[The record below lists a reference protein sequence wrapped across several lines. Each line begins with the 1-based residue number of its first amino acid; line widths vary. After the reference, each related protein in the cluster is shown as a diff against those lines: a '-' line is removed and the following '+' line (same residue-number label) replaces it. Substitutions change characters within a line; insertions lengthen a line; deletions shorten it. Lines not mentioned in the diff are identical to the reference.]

1 MTIRKYSIIIRKK
14 KWWLIMNFAE
24 KISNLRKDNNMTQE
38 DLAEKLNVSRQTIS
52 KWETN
57 ISIPDADNI
66 VAISKLFNITTD
78 ELLDYKVETVQK
90 KKQFLLDMTVLLF
103 GIIGFIVFT
112 ILLMTNQIDETSSV
126 ITINGYGIAVI
137 LFLILIIAFIIIMI
151 KRNGKK

>member
-1 MTIRKYSIIIRKK
+1 MTI
-14 KWWLIMNFAE
+14 AE
-24 KISNLRKDNNMTQE
+24 KIKQLRKDNNMTQE

-57 ISIPDADNI
+57 IAIPDADNI

-78 ELLDYKVETVQK
+78 ELLDYKVQTVQK
-90 KKQFLLDMTVLLF
+90 KKQFIIDMGVLLF
-103 GIIGFIVFT
+103 GIIGFIVFA

-126 ITINGYGIAVI
+126 ITINGYGIAAI

-151 KRNGKK
+151 KRNAKK

>member
-1 MTIRKYSIIIRKK
+1 MTI
-14 KWWLIMNFAE
+14 AE
-24 KISNLRKDNNMTQE
+24 KIKQLRKDNNMTQE

-126 ITINGYGIAVI
+126 ITINGYGIAII

>member
-1 MTIRKYSIIIRKK
+1 MTI
-14 KWWLIMNFAE
+14 AE
-24 KISNLRKDNNMTQE
+24 KIKQLRKDNNMTQE

-57 ISIPDADNI
+57 IAIPDADNI

-90 KKQFLLDMTVLLF
+90 KKQFIIDMAVLLF
-103 GIIGFIVFT
+103 GIIGFIVFA

-126 ITINGYGIAVI
+126 ITINGYGIAAI
-137 LFLILIIAFIIIMI
+137 LFLILIIAFIIVMI
-151 KRNGKK
+151 KRNAKK

>member
-1 MTIRKYSIIIRKK
+1 MTI
-14 KWWLIMNFAE
+14 AE
-24 KISNLRKDNNMTQE
+24 KIKQLRKDNNMTQE

-57 ISIPDADNI
+57 ITIPDADNI

-78 ELLDYKVETVQK
+78 ELLDYRVETVQK
-90 KKQFLLDMTVLLF
+90 KKQFIIDMIVLLF
-103 GIIGFIVFT
+103 GIIGFIVFA

-126 ITINGYGIAVI
+126 IMINGYGIASI
-137 LFLILIIAFIIIMI
+137 LFLILIITFIIIMI